1 MIDTRPRRI
10 RARQIQQLQG
20 LAEAVTAH
28 IRLRVAT
35 AKLEAEM
42 ADRSLREELLL
53 EQKGLLSLA
62 EQVAQVGHWRVAY
75 PEGRIRWSDEIYRIH
90 GRDPASFRPDR
101 RGAIAAHHPDDRDR
115 VNACFRQALETGEGF
130 SYEARILRP
139 SGEVRQIFVRAV
151 CERDGASGIKAIFGV
166 LMDVTEILRTQH
178 ELRAGAVRSHAILS
192 AAQDAFVAV
201 DAEGVITGWNAAAES
216 IFGWSSDEVVGRNL
230 TSTIIPPAARAR
242 HQTGMDRALRTGE
255 RSVIGKRIELTA
267 CRKDGCVIPIEITIS
282 ETNVDGVVAFNAFIR
297 DITERKNR
305 ELALLES
312 EGRYRALIEASAAI
326 VWRAAPDGSI
336 TDAQGWEAFSG
347 QAGEAYKGDGWLQAV
362 HPEDRERV
370 VATWLDSVHRKTQCN
385 VEYRVHHVSGED
397 RWCSIKAVPLIDAD
411 GSVREWVGTLADV
424 DDRRRSELM
433 LQKSEAALRASEE
446 RLALA
451 LDAGSDGLW
460 DWNIAS
466 GETQFSHHWLTM
478 LGYRMGEFPS
488 TVRVW
493 ETLIHPE
500 DHDRALSLMQQHL
513 DGLTE
518 AYECEH
524 RLRRKDGGWC
534 WVLSRGKVVSR
545 DPDGRPLRIVGTH
558 MDTTKRREAELR
570 VEHMA
575 RHDSL
580 TDLPNRTLLLER
592 LSSAVARSSTEAA
605 RGAPPRRPRSLQDDQ
620 RYAGPSGR
628 RSAAARGG
636 PSSARR
642 RPFRRYRGPVGG

>member
-1 MIDTRPRRI
+1 M
-10 RARQIQQLQG
+10 
-20 LAEAVTAH
+20 
-28 IRLRVAT
+28 
-35 AKLEAEM
+35 
-42 ADRSLREELLL
+42 
-53 EQKGLLSLA
+53 
-62 EQVAQVGHWRVAY
+62 
-75 PEGRIRWSDEIYRIH
+75 
-90 GRDPASFRPDR
+90 
-101 RGAIAAHHPDDRDR
+101 
-115 VNACFRQALETGEGF
+115 
-130 SYEARILRP
+130 
-139 SGEVRQIFVRAV
+139 
-151 CERDGASGIKAIFGV
+151 
-166 LMDVTEILRTQH
+166 
-178 ELRAGAVRSHAILS
+178 
-192 AAQDAFVAV
+192 
-201 DAEGVITGWNAAAES
+201 ITGWNAAAES

-592 LSSAVARSSTEAA
+592 LSSAVARS
-605 RGAPPRRPRSLQDDQ
+605 GAE
-620 RYAGPSGR
+620 GG
-628 RSAAARGG
+628 AAALLLVDLDRFKTINDTLGHQAGDLLLREVAHRLRGVARSDDTVARLG
-636 PSSARR
+636 GDEFAILRFVSDMATCEGELAALAETIVKALAEPMLLRAVASVSPLAPASAWPSRPATRR
-642 RPFRRYRGPVGG
+642 TATICS